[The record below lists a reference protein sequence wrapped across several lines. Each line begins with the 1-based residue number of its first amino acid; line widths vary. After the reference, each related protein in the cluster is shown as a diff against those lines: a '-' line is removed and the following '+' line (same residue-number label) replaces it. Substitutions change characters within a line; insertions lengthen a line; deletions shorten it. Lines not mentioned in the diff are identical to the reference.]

1 MKELAI
7 FGLFISSGL
16 IFAMFTM
23 SLGACITNSD
33 DADEIF
39 IAAWVAG
46 VFIYAITFTIS
57 YIPNL

>member
-16 IFAMFTM
+16 IFAMFTVF
-23 SLGACITNSD
+23 LGACITNSD
-33 DADEIF
+33 DADEIL